1 MVLLS
6 FIIKISNST
15 KEEAFRFVSNFN
27 TLSLWD
33 PGCVS
38 SKQATPGEIKVGT
51 QFDLITVFKG
61 KESPIKFTCT
71 EYKGPEKVVYSGSSS
86 SVSTLDTIYFKDG
99 DKPGTCVIE
108 YYADIRLKG
117 LLWLFTPVVKPSLKG
132 IERDAE
138 TGLKNAFEKGLHLK
152 QY

>member
-6 FIIKISNST
+6 FIIKIPNST

-38 SKQATPGEIKVGT
+38 SKQTTSGDIKVGT
-51 QFDLITVFKG
+51 KFDLITVFKG
-61 KESPIKFTCT
+61 KQSPMQFTCT
-71 EYKGPEKVVYSGSSS
+71 EYQPPEKVVFSGASS
-86 SVSTLDTIYFKDG
+86 SVTTVDTIYFKDG
-99 DKPGTCVIE
+99 EKPGTCVIE

-117 LLWLFTPVVKPSLKG
+117 LLWLFTPVVRPSLRN
-132 IERDAE
+132 IEKDAE
-138 TGLKNAFEKGLHLK
+138 TGMKNAFEKGLHLK